1 MASSKP
7 PKVILFDIGGVCV
20 LSPLAAIHTYEST
33 HSIPTGYINHTIS
46 ATSPSGS
53 WQKAERGEIALDE
66 AFFELFR
73 RELENKRRWEE
84 YWGKILKLADGEDGK
99 DAVLPKG
106 YVRGSAIPPV
116 PHIDAKVLFWS
127 MMRMARRPDPNIF
140 PAVMRLRGEG
150 RFIVGALSNTI
161 SFPENIRDE
170 KGDLFVSGIDKGEI
184 YALTRY
190 PFLAHSDSD
199 STPTSTHNADT
210 DNGSESEERQEIP
223 PLFDIFISSAHIG
236 MRKPEPR
243 IYDFALREL
252 QRVGRERGI
261 VIEAGD
267 VLFLDDIGQNL
278 KVARERGFRTIK
290 VGLGGS
296 RGALGELEGVVGMR
310 LRGGGVGR
318 L

>member
-106 YVRGSAIPPV
+106 PV
-116 PHIDAKVLFWS
+116 LEYDEDGATS
-127 MMRMARRPDPNIF
+127 RSEYF
-140 PAVMRLRGEG
+140 PGG
-150 RFIVGALSNTI
+150 
-161 SFPENIRDE
+161 DE
-170 KGDLFVSGIDKGEI
+170 I
-184 YALTRY
+184 
-190 PFLAHSDSD
+190 
-199 STPTSTHNADT
+199 
-210 DNGSESEERQEIP
+210 
-223 PLFDIFISSAHIG
+223 
-236 MRKPEPR
+236 
-243 IYDFALREL
+243 
-252 QRVGRERGI
+252 ERGGT
-261 VIEAGD
+261 VYCG
-267 VLFLDDIGQNL
+267 
-278 KVARERGFRTIK
+278 
-290 VGLGGS
+290 
-296 RGALGELEGVVGMR
+296 GVVEYNFLSGKH
-310 LRGGGVGR
+310 
-318 L
+318 